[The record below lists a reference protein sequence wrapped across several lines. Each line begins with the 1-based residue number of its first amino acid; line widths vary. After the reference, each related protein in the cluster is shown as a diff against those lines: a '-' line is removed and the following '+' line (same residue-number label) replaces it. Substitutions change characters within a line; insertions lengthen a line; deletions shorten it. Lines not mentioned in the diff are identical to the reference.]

1 MACEVNMRE
10 GIKRA
15 LQLLEERDR
24 TKLRFLIVIQIL
36 LNFLDLLGVALIGV
50 IGALSVTGISSRDP
64 GNQVSRI
71 LRLMHLQ
78 NLTLQQ
84 QVGILAV
91 MVTIVLVSKTLFS
104 LFFTRKSL
112 YFLGVK
118 SAKVSR
124 NLLSKV
130 LSQSLTSL
138 QRRGVQDITFVL
150 TYGIN
155 SLILSVLGAAIS
167 LVSDFSLLIILSI
180 SLYIASPSIAL
191 SSILFFGLVGFVLF
205 QLMHKRAQEIGKE
218 DAKLSVQTNNKLIE
232 VLFSYRESIVRDRRA
247 FYVEK
252 VGDFQ
257 LSHSHILAEKA
268 FMPNISKYV
277 IEISVILGALLVSG
291 VQFLL
296 QDATQAIATL
306 SIFVAVGS
314 RIAPAIL
321 RIQQSLIQI
330 KTSMG
335 VSGTTFEI
343 LDELL
348 EIQDENR
355 EAPKFVKEHKDFDP
369 KVSLRSVSYTYPKN
383 ANFEIRDLSL
393 EVDAGKSCAIVGT
406 SGSGKTT
413 LIDLLLGIIEPESGD
428 IKISGKSPRNAIIQW
443 PGAISYVPQDVLVI
457 NGSIRENICLG
468 YSPNEITDEEVFTAL
483 SGASL
488 LDFVNKLPMGIH
500 SQVGERGTQLS
511 GGQRQRIGIARALI
525 SEPALIVLDEAT
537 SSLDGETESQ
547 ITEALNKIKG
557 RCTVVM
563 IAHRLSSIRSSDLL
577 IYMEQG
583 KVLATGTF
591 AEVREKVPNFDEQ
604 ASLMGL

>member
-1 MACEVNMRE
+1 MSQMNIRQ

-15 LQLLEERDR
+15 LQLLEKRERA
-24 TKLRFLIVIQIL
+24 KLRFLVAIQVL
-36 LNFLDLLGVALIGV
+36 LNLLDLLGVALIGV
-50 IGALSVTGISSRDP
+50 IGALSVSGISSRDP
-64 GNQVSRI
+64 GNQVSRVLKFMQI
-71 LRLMHLQ
+71 E

-84 QVGILAV
+84 QVSTLAIT
-91 MVTIVLVSKTLFS
+91 VTIVLVGKTLFS

-118 SAKVSR
+118 SARVSR
-124 NLLSKV
+124 HLLSKV
-130 LSQSLTSL
+130 LSQSLTAL
-138 QRRGVQDITFVL
+138 QRRGVQDITFVIAS
-150 TYGIN
+150 GVN
-155 SLILSVLGAAIS
+155 SLILSVLGSAIS

-180 SLYIASPSIAL
+180 SLFIVSPSIAL

-205 QLMHKRAQEIGKE
+205 RLMHKRAQEIGKE

-232 VLFSYRESIVRDRRA
+232 VLLSYRESIVRNRRS
-247 FYVEK
+247 FYVEEI
-252 VGDFQ
+252 GNLQ
-257 LSHSHILAEKA
+257 LSHSNVLAERT
-268 FMPNISKYV
+268 FMPSISKYV

-296 QDATQAIATL
+296 QDATHAIATL
-306 SIFVAVGS
+306 SIFIAAGS
-314 RIAPAIL
+314 RIAPATL

-335 VSGTTFEI
+335 VSVTTFEM

-348 EIQDENR
+348 EMQEQTG
-355 EAPKFVKEHKDFDP
+355 ESPKFLKEHKNFEP
-369 KVSLRSVSYTYPKN
+369 KISLNSVSYTYAKN
-383 ANFEIRDLSL
+383 ANFEIRDISF
-393 EVDAGKSCAIVGT
+393 EVNAGKSLAIVGT

-413 LIDLLLGIIEPESGD
+413 LMDLLLGVIEPASGE
-428 IKISGKSPRNAIIQW
+428 ITISGKKPRDAILDW

-457 NGSIRENICLG
+457 NGTIRENICLG
-468 YSPNEITDEEVFTAL
+468 YSPKEITDEDVFIAL

-500 SQVGERGTQLS
+500 TQVGERGAQLS

-525 SEPALIVLDEAT
+525 SDPALLVLDEAT

-547 ITEALNKIKG
+547 ITEALNKMNG
-557 RCTVVM
+557 RCTIVM
-563 IAHRLSSIRSSDLL
+563 IAHRLSSVRNSDLV
-577 IYMEQG
+577 IYLEQG
-583 KVLATGTF
+583 KISAIGTF
-591 AEVREKVPNFDEQ
+591 AEVRERVPNFDKQ

>member
-1 MACEVNMRE
+1 MKMRE
-10 GIKRA
+10 SIKRA
-15 LQLLEERDR
+15 LQLLEKRDR
-24 TKLRFLIVIQIL
+24 TKLRFLVVIQIL
-36 LNFLDLLGVALIGV
+36 LNLLDLLGVALIGV
-50 IGALSVTGISSRDP
+50 IGALSVNGISSRDP

-84 QVGILAV
+84 QVGVLAV
-91 MVTIVLVSKTLFS
+91 TVTAVLVGKTLLS
-104 LFFTRKSL
+104 LFFTRRSL

-124 NLLSKV
+124 DFLSKV

-138 QRRGVQDITFVL
+138 QRRGVQDITFVIAS
-150 TYGIN
+150 GIN
-155 SLILSVLGAAIS
+155 SLILSLLGASIS
-167 LVSDFSLLIILSI
+167 LVSDFSLLIILTI
-180 SLYIASPSIAL
+180 SLFIVSPSIAL
-191 SSILFFGLVGFVLF
+191 SSILFFGLVGLALF
-205 QLMHKRAQEIGKE
+205 RLMHNRAQEIGKE
-218 DAKLSVQTNNKLIE
+218 DAKLSVQTSNKLIE

-247 FYVEK
+247 FYVEE
-252 VGDFQ
+252 VGNLQ
-257 LSHSHILAEKA
+257 LSHSLILAERT

-296 QDATQAIATL
+296 QDATHAIATL
-306 SIFVAVGS
+306 SIFIAAGS
-314 RIAPAIL
+314 RIAPATL

-335 VSGTTFEI
+335 VSGTTFEM

-348 EIQDENR
+348 DVQAETGESPR
-355 EAPKFVKEHKDFDP
+355 FVKEHKDFSP
-369 KVSLRSVSYTYPKN
+369 KISLKSVSYTYPKN
-383 ANFEIRDLSL
+383 VNFEIRDLSFD
-393 EVDAGKSCAIVGT
+393 VDAGKSLAIVGT

-413 LIDLLLGIIEPESGD
+413 LMDLLLGILEPAAGD
-428 IKISGKSPRNAIIQW
+428 IKISGKSPRDAITHW

-457 NGSIRENICLG
+457 NGTIRENICLG
-468 YSPNEITDEEVFTAL
+468 YSSKEITDEEVFSAL
-483 SGASL
+483 SEASL
-488 LDFVNKLPMGIH
+488 LDFVKKLPMGIH
-500 SQVGERGTQLS
+500 TQVGERGAQLS

-563 IAHRLSSIRSSDLL
+563 IAHRLSSVRNSDLV
-577 IYMEQG
+577 IYLEQG

-591 AEVREKVPNFDEQ
+591 AEVREKVPNFDKQ

>member
-1 MACEVNMRE
+1 MKMRE
-10 GIKRA
+10 SIKRA
-15 LQLLEERDR
+15 LQLLEKRDR
-24 TKLRFLIVIQIL
+24 TKLRLLVVIQIL
-36 LNFLDLLGVALIGV
+36 LNLLDLLGVALIGV
-50 IGALSVTGISSRDP
+50 IGALSVNGISSRDP
-64 GNQVSRI
+64 GNQVSKI
-71 LRLMHLQ
+71 LGLMHLQ

-91 MVTIVLVSKTLFS
+91 TVTAALVGKTLLS
-104 LFFTRKSL
+104 LFFTRRSL

-118 SAKVSR
+118 SAQVSR
-124 NLLSKV
+124 HLFSKV

-138 QRRGVQDITFVL
+138 QRRGVQDITFVIAS
-150 TYGIN
+150 GIN

-167 LVSDFSLLIILSI
+167 LVSDFSLLLILTI
-180 SLYIASPSIAL
+180 SLFIVSPSIAL
-191 SSILFFGLVGFVLF
+191 SSILFFGLVGLVLF
-205 QLMHKRAQEIGKE
+205 RLMHNRAQEIGNE

-247 FYVEK
+247 FYVEE
-252 VGDFQ
+252 VGNLQ
-257 LSHSHILAEKA
+257 LSHSHILAERT

-296 QDATQAIATL
+296 QDATHAIATL
-306 SIFVAVGS
+306 SIFIAAGS
-314 RIAPAIL
+314 RIAPATL

-335 VSGTTFEI
+335 VSGTTFEM

-348 EIQDENR
+348 DVQAETGESPR
-355 EAPKFVKEHKDFDP
+355 FVKEHKDFSP
-369 KVSLRSVSYTYPKN
+369 KISLKSVSYTYPKN
-383 ANFEIRDLSL
+383 VNFEIRDLSF
-393 EVDAGKSCAIVGT
+393 EVDAGKSLAIVGT

-413 LIDLLLGIIEPESGD
+413 LMDLLLGILEPAAGD
-428 IKISGKSPRNAIIQW
+428 IKISGKSPRDAINHW

-457 NGSIRENICLG
+457 NGTIRENICLG
-468 YSPNEITDEEVFTAL
+468 YSSKEITDEEVLSAL
-483 SGASL
+483 SEASL
-488 LDFVNKLPMGIH
+488 LDFVKKLPMGIH
-500 SQVGERGTQLS
+500 TQVGERGAQLS

-547 ITEALNKIKG
+547 ITEALNRIKG

-563 IAHRLSSIRSSDLL
+563 IAHRLSSVRNSDLV
-577 IYMEQG
+577 IYLEQG
-583 KVLATGTF
+583 KVLAIGTF
-591 AEVREKVPNFDEQ
+591 AEVREKVPNFDKQ

>member
-1 MACEVNMRE
+1 MKMRE
-10 GIKRA
+10 SIKRA
-15 LQLLEERDR
+15 LQLLEKRDR
-24 TKLRFLIVIQIL
+24 TKLRFLVAIQIL
-36 LNFLDLLGVALIGV
+36 LNLLDLLGVALIGV

-71 LRLMHLQ
+71 LKFMQ
-78 NLTLQQ
+78 IENLTLQQ

-91 MVTIVLVSKTLFS
+91 IVTIVLVGKTLFS

-112 YFLGVK
+112 YFLGAK
-118 SAKVSR
+118 SAKVSK
-124 NLLSKV
+124 NILSKV

-138 QRRGVQDITFVL
+138 QRRGVQDITFVIAS
-150 TYGIN
+150 GIN

-167 LVSDFSLLIILSI
+167 LVSDFSLLLILTI
-180 SLYIASPSIAL
+180 SLFIVSPSIAL

-205 QLMHKRAQEIGKE
+205 RLMHNRAQEIGKE

-247 FYVEK
+247 FYVEE
-252 VGDFQ
+252 VGNLQ
-257 LSHSHILAEKA
+257 LSHSHILAERT

-296 QDATQAIATL
+296 QDATHAIATL
-306 SIFVAVGS
+306 SIFIAAGS
-314 RIAPAIL
+314 RIAPATL

-335 VSGTTFEI
+335 VSGTTFEM

-348 EIQDENR
+348 DVQAETGESPR
-355 EAPKFVKEHKDFDP
+355 FVKEHKGFNP
-369 KVSLRSVSYTYPKN
+369 KVSLKSVSYIYPKN
-383 ANFEIRDLSL
+383 VNFEIRDLSF
-393 EVDAGKSCAIVGT
+393 EIDSGKSLAIVGT

-413 LIDLLLGIIEPESGD
+413 LMDLLLGVLEPAAGD
-428 IKISGKSPRNAIIQW
+428 IKISGKSPRDAITHW

-457 NGSIRENICLG
+457 NGTIRENICLG
-468 YSPNEITDEEVFTAL
+468 YSPKEITDEEVFSAL
-483 SGASL
+483 SEASL
-488 LDFVNKLPMGIH
+488 LDFVKKLPMGIH
-500 SQVGERGTQLS
+500 TQVGERGAQLS

-563 IAHRLSSIRSSDLL
+563 IAHRLSSVRNSDLV
-577 IYMEQG
+577 IYLEQG

-591 AEVREKVPNFDEQ
+591 AEVREKVPNFDKQ

>member
-1 MACEVNMRE
+1 VNMRQS
-10 GIKRA
+10 IKRA
-15 LQLLEERDR
+15 LQLLEKRDR
-24 TKLRFLIVIQIL
+24 IKLRFLVVIQIS
-36 LNFLDLLGVALIGV
+36 LNLLDLLGVALIGI
-50 IGALSVTGISSRDP
+50 IGALSVNGISSRDP
-64 GNQVSRI
+64 GNQVSKI
-71 LRLMHLQ
+71 LGLMHLQ

-91 MVTIVLVSKTLFS
+91 TVTAVLVGKTLLS
-104 LFFTRKSL
+104 LFFTRRSL

-118 SAKVSR
+118 SAQVSR
-124 NLLSKV
+124 DLFSKV

-138 QRRGVQDITFVL
+138 QRRGVQDITFVIA
-150 TYGIN
+150 TGIN

-167 LVSDFSLLIILSI
+167 LVSDFSLLLILTI
-180 SLYIASPSIAL
+180 SLFIVSPSIAL

-205 QLMHKRAQEIGKE
+205 RLTHNRAQEIGKE

-247 FYVEK
+247 FYVEE
-252 VGDFQ
+252 VGNLQ
-257 LSHSHILAEKA
+257 LSHSHILAERT

-296 QDATQAIATL
+296 QDATHAIATL
-306 SIFVAVGS
+306 SIFIAAGS
-314 RIAPAIL
+314 RIAPATL

-335 VSGTTFEI
+335 VSGTTFEM

-348 EIQDENR
+348 DV
-355 EAPKFVKEHKDFDP
+355 EAETGESPRFVKEHKDFNP
-369 KVSLRSVSYTYPKN
+369 KISLKSVSYTYPKN
-383 ANFEIRDLSL
+383 VNFEIRDLSF
-393 EVDAGKSCAIVGT
+393 EVDAGKSLAIVGT

-413 LIDLLLGIIEPESGD
+413 LMDLLLGVLEPAAGD
-428 IKISGKSPRNAIIQW
+428 IKISGKSPRDAIVHW

-457 NGSIRENICLG
+457 NGTIRENICLG
-468 YSPNEITDEEVFTAL
+468 YSSKEITDEEVFSAL
-483 SGASL
+483 SDASL
-488 LDFVNKLPMGIH
+488 LDFVKKLPMGIH
-500 SQVGERGTQLS
+500 TQVGERGAQLS
-511 GGQRQRIGIARALI
+511 GGQRQRIGIARALV
-525 SEPALIVLDEAT
+525 SNPALIVLDEAT

-547 ITEALNKIKG
+547 ITEALNRIKG

-563 IAHRLSSIRSSDLL
+563 IAHRLSSVRDSDIV
-577 IYMEQG
+577 IYLEG
-583 KVLATGTF
+583 GTILAEGSF
-591 AEVREKVPNFDEQ
+591 SEVRNKVPNFDKQ

>member
-1 MACEVNMRE
+1 MRE
-10 GIKRA
+10 SIKRA
-15 LQLLEERDR
+15 LQLLEKRDR
-24 TKLRFLIVIQIL
+24 TKLRFLVAIQIL
-36 LNFLDLLGVALIGV
+36 LNLLDLLGVALIGV

-71 LRLMHLQ
+71 LKFMQ
-78 NLTLQQ
+78 IENLTLQQ

-91 MVTIVLVSKTLFS
+91 IVTIVLVGKTLFS

-112 YFLGVK
+112 YFLGAK
-118 SAKVSR
+118 SAKVSK
-124 NLLSKV
+124 NILSKV

-138 QRRGVQDITFVL
+138 QRRGVQDITFVIAS
-150 TYGIN
+150 GIN

-167 LVSDFSLLIILSI
+167 LVSDFSLLLILTI
-180 SLYIASPSIAL
+180 SLFIVSPSIAL

-205 QLMHKRAQEIGKE
+205 RLMHNRAQEIGKE

-247 FYVEK
+247 FYVEE
-252 VGDFQ
+252 VGNLQ
-257 LSHSHILAEKA
+257 LSHSHILAERT

-296 QDATQAIATL
+296 QDATHAIATL
-306 SIFVAVGS
+306 SIFIAAGS
-314 RIAPAIL
+314 RIAPATL

-335 VSGTTFEI
+335 VSGTTFEM

-348 EIQDENR
+348 DVQAETGESPR
-355 EAPKFVKEHKDFDP
+355 FVKEHKGFNP
-369 KVSLRSVSYTYPKN
+369 KVSLKSVSYIYPKN
-383 ANFEIRDLSL
+383 VNFEIRDLSF
-393 EVDAGKSCAIVGT
+393 EIDSGKSLAIVGT

-413 LIDLLLGIIEPESGD
+413 LMDLLLGVLEPAAGD
-428 IKISGKSPRNAIIQW
+428 IKISGKSPRDAITHW

-457 NGSIRENICLG
+457 NGTIRENICLG
-468 YSPNEITDEEVFTAL
+468 YSPKEITDEEVFSAL
-483 SGASL
+483 SEASL
-488 LDFVNKLPMGIH
+488 LDFVKKLPMGIH
-500 SQVGERGTQLS
+500 TQVGERGAQLS

-563 IAHRLSSIRSSDLL
+563 IAHRLSSVRNSDLV
-577 IYMEQG
+577 IYLEQG

-591 AEVREKVPNFDEQ
+591 AEVREKVPNFDKQ